1 MTARPP
7 FGSALF
13 VVVASL
19 AFAVAGPLARFA
31 RPADPLF
38 VAFGRVL
45 LASLLLGLS
54 DLGGLRALFSLEL
67 KRIAL
72 VLVAGTLLATHFG
85 LFLVGLDRTSLPA
98 AMSLVSLEPL
108 SVVLAAWAFFRV
120 RPTFGEAIGIG
131 IATVGALVVGAAAG
145 EGEHDLRGDGLVVLA
160 VALYGLY
167 VAAARGVAPSVSPRA
182 YAAAVYATAALAL
195 AVFLTAR
202 GGPWIPAPSALPLGS
217 WLAIAGL
224 GLIPTL
230 IGHTAVQIAA
240 RHLPPSVVA
249 LVSPGETV
257 GGIPLAILLVGALPS
272 PLELV
277 GAAVI
282 VTGAVFTL
290 RGRSR

>member
-1 MTARPP
+1 MTTRPP
-7 FGSALF
+7 PGAAVF

-54 DLGGLRALFSLEL
+54 DLRGLRALLSLEL

-72 VLVAGTLLATHFG
+72 VLGAGVLLAAHFG
-85 LFLVGLDRTSLPA
+85 LFLVGLDRTSVPA
-98 AMSLVSLEPL
+98 AVALVSLEPL
-108 SVVLAAWAFFRV
+108 SVVLAAWLFFRV
-120 RPTFGEAIGIG
+120 RPTLGESLGIG
-131 IATVGALVVGAAAG
+131 VATAGALVVGAAAG
-145 EGEHDLRGDGLVVLA
+145 QGEHDLAGDSLVVLA

-167 VAAARGVAPSVSPRA
+167 VAAARGVAKSVSPRA

-195 AVFLTAR
+195 ALFLTAR
-202 GGPWIPAPSALPLGS
+202 GGAWLPAPSALPLGS

-224 GLIPTL
+224 GVIPTL
-230 IGHTAVQIAA
+230 VGHTAVQIAA

-272 PLELV
+272 PLELL
-277 GAAVI
+277 GAAII
-282 VTGAVFTL
+282 VAGAVLTL